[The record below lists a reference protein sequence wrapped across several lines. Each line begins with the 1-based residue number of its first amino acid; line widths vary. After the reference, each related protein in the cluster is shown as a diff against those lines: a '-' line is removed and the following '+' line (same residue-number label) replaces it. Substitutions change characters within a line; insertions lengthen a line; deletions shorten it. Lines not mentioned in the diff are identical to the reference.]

1 MLILFWLCFGHIS
14 TRMMSILC
22 GKVWTTS
29 VRLSLTGSCCR
40 WRSSTGC
47 TRPLDFICKKIDKS
61 IANHILVVTY
71 HLPTRWKLRTISR
84 IDACIYGYLH
94 TNIDVEIGVTRINSD
109 QIGYI
114 FANDHLM
121 NWFPIPKRA
130 FPCKLHS
137 FRF

>member
-1 MLILFWLCFGHIS
+1 M
-14 TRMMSILC
+14 T
-22 GKVWTTS
+22 
-29 VRLSLTGSCCR
+29 LSA
-40 WRSSTGC
+40 
-47 TRPLDFICKKIDKS
+47 KKIDKS
-61 IANHILVVTY
+61 IANHIVVVTYHLPTRWKLRTISRIDACIYGYLKSIANHIVVVTY

-121 NWFPIPKRA
+121 N
-130 FPCKLHS
+130 
-137 FRF
+137 